1 MDTAGMDL
9 HFECT
14 QCGKCCRNLKL
25 PLTVFEAME
34 WLQTGK
40 TVQVICEA
48 LPWPEEPPAEDLKAA
63 HRRRRSFATMS
74 GSLPVRV
81 IVILAADLGGRCPHL
96 QDDMRCGIYATRPL
110 VCCIYPAEINPFTQL
125 DPARKVCP
133 PEAWTTDRPLIQ
145 RDGRIVDQRIR
156 ENIRLSRDADA
167 NTTEIKRR
175 MCAELKLNHVALA
188 DEGFVLYS
196 PDRAALL
203 GALVRAVEGPL
214 AQAEQS
220 AGAPC
225 HFISNQPETVDSLVI
240 RGAAG
245 SLVRQG
251 DQAPYEYLGF
261 RSAGN

>member
-1 MDTAGMDL
+1 MDL

-34 WLQTGK
+34 WLKNGK
-40 TVQVICEA
+40 TVQVICDA
-48 LPWPEEPPAEDLKAA
+48 MPWPEEPPAEDLKAA

-81 IVILAADLGGRCPHL
+81 AVILAADHAGRCPHL
-96 QDDMRCGIYATRPL
+96 QDDMRCGIYETRPL
-110 VCCIYPAEINPFTQL
+110 VCRIYPVEVNPFIQL
-125 DPARKVCP
+125 DPARKICP
-133 PEAWTTDRPLIQ
+133 PEAWTVDRPLIQ
-145 RDGRIVDQRIR
+145 RDGRPVEQRVR
-156 ENIRLSRDADA
+156 EDVQKSREADA

-175 MCAELKLNHVALA
+175 MCADLKLNYAALV

-196 PDRAALL
+196 PDRATLL

-214 AQAEQS
+214 DQASEQS
-220 AGAPC
+220 GGPSF
-225 HFISNQPETVDSLVI
+225 HFISNQPATVASLTM

-245 SLVRQG
+245 SLVHQG